1 MIELPGFTRPLLRI
15 DCRGLS
21 RTIVMGSALA
31 CFTGPVAA
39 NDFPT
44 IERVL
49 FVENCVREHTDR
61 PRQEMLYK
69 CSCALDAI
77 AEEANYDEFVEMST
91 ANDAGQIAGERGT
104 QVRESA
110 EGRSLTKRYKELR
123 AKAAQTCFIQ

>member
-1 MIELPGFTRPLLRI
+1 MNLQPWLTR
-15 DCRGLS
+15 
-21 RTIVMGSALA
+21 ALA
-31 CFTGPVAA
+31 CGLACFAGAAAA

-44 IERVL
+44 LERVL
-49 FVENCVREHTDR
+49 FVEGCVREHADR

-69 CSCALDAI
+69 CSCAVDAI
-77 AEEANYDEFVEMST
+77 AEDASYDEFVEMAT

-123 AKAAQTCFIQ
+123 AKAAKSCFIQ

>member
-1 MIELPGFTRPLLRI
+1 MRALTWLAAILA
-15 DCRGLS
+15 CGLA
-21 RTIVMGSALA
+21 ALA
-31 CFTGPVAA
+31 GNAAA

-44 IERVL
+44 LERVL
-49 FVENCVREHTDR
+49 FVETCVRDHADR

-77 AEEANYDEFVEMST
+77 AEEVDYDEFVEMET

-104 QVRESA
+104 QVRESN

-123 AKAAQTCFIQ
+123 SKAFQGCFIQ

>member
-1 MIELPGFTRPLLRI
+1 MIELPRRRRLSLRI
-15 DCRGLS
+15 ACGGLRQLMMAS
-21 RTIVMGSALA
+21 CALA
-31 CFTGPVAA
+31 CFAGLAIA

-49 FVENCVREHTDR
+49 FVENCVREHADR

-77 AEEANYDEFVEMST
+77 AEEADYDEFVEMST